1 MHRTLIPIVVSLL
14 LSSTLAAACGSSR
27 GNAPAAEMEMA
38 AMDQAASDCTY
49 KTTQLSEPSQT
60 QIDCSN
66 ETSFVVRKGTDGKWR
81 EEARTVAGSRPAY
94 ATLEEAAKALCCK

>member
-1 MHRTLIPIVVSLL
+1 MHRILIPIVVSLI

-27 GNAPAAEMEMA
+27 GYAATDTEKA
-38 AMDQAASDCTY
+38 AMDKAASDCTY

-94 ATLEEAAKALCCK
+94 ATLDQAAKALCCR

>member
-1 MHRTLIPIVVSLL
+1 MHRTQIPLVVSFL
-14 LSSTLAAACGSSR
+14 LSSLFVACSSYGS
-27 GNAPAAEMEMA
+27 APAAETEKV
-38 AMDQAASDCTY
+38 AMDKAASDCTY
-49 KTTQLSEPSQT
+49 KTTELSEPSQT

-94 ATLEEAAKALCCK
+94 ATLEQAAKALCCK